1 MDCCKEELP
10 FILPSEVVPV
20 QQPQQPLEA
29 TPQPQ
34 SSSEGDDAS
43 GEAKQM
49 SSTDQTIDDATEVT
63 TGEQTST
70 IGTSVDPA
78 PTTDDQE
85 DVAEPMELNHHPT
98 TTAMTIIPTG
108 NGIVIFI
115 CAQLLS

>member
-49 SSTDQTIDDATEVT
+49 SSTDQTIDDATEVP

-78 PTTDDQE
+78 PTTDGQE
-85 DVAEPMELNHHPT
+85 DVAEPMELDHHPT

-108 NGIVIFI
+108 NGIIIFI
-115 CAQLLS
+115 YAQLLS

>member
-10 FILPSEVVPV
+10 FILPSEVVAV

-29 TPQPQ
+29 APQPQ
-34 SSSEGDDAS
+34 SSSEGDDDAS

-78 PTTDDQE
+78 PTTDGQE
-85 DVAEPMELNHHPT
+85 DVAEPMELDHHPT

-108 NGIVIFI
+108 NGFI
-115 CAQLLS
+115 YAQLLS